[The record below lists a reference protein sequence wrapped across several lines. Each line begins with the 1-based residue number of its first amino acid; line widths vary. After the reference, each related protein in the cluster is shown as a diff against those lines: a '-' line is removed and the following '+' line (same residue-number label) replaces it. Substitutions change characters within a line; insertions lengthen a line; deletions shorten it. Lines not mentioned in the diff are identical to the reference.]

1 MPKPSSDFDGL
12 GSVILHAVED
22 DQPAAWRLDPVGLDL
37 KLPLELELP
46 DRVVHEFLRRL
57 RQHTLHL
64 ADTDDAGGPIQQAAL
79 YSSAGKEIALAAA
92 PAAPG
97 SLIARRLEE
106 GLEDLSC
113 LQT

>member
-79 YSSAGKEIALAAA
+79 YSSAPAKKLLLPLPRPPQAAL
-92 PAAPG
+92 
-97 SLIARRLEE
+97 
-106 GLEDLSC
+106 
-113 LQT
+113 